1 MPAYRSGESR
11 VLVKSTGK
19 WVKNKKETA
28 FDYDK
33 INKKSWALLISFFR
47 FYPDYLLDLLRAKNA
62 QFGLEL
68 VQRVMLRVQARYNI
82 SYITGARGITKT
94 FIVMLSKTTDGVCYP
109 GDSTR
114 YYAPSQKQSAKLAS
128 SKFKEIRRNYPILA
142 NWWTVKNDREDM
154 FYAVTPYGSEIAMYA
169 PRGDSFSSL
178 VGEEIAQEG
187 SDGFDFEDFEEEVTK
202 GHRDERLV
210 NGKLDRTRIQLKE
223 NYISNASSKNN
234 KAYSVYRHAALMAM
248 LYGGKHEGFCMDVSW
263 KTALLCNLRSI
274 AYYKKEKAKTSPE
287 VWQREMEVKYGG
299 SEENPIIPDETL
311 AKCRT
316 LTCME
321 YRHCGDEK
329 AIYIVCYDVADEDG
343 KNNAKCGLLVWKLT
357 EFKTVTKR
365 DKYKAQAVYTDSF
378 PPPKTYFQHA
388 VNLKQVWRKYCMDGG
403 ETTYLVIDAQGGHG
417 KAIIEELMKPTTDG
431 SRPLCSINHDYQP
444 EMEQPNALPVIYPM
458 KAGTRGTADPDGDMI
473 DYAQNEFE
481 QGNVELLIPR
491 ILDGVE
497 QYKLLHGIKDN
508 LIDGKIAHT
517 YKKTEELVGQIKN
530 LRKSTSGT
538 TIKEVRKNARTPR
551 DIWSAGKYGL
561 RIKQKLEE
569 KLALS
574 HHKAESSY
582 SALIE
587 QFKNGQA
594 VFPTATVSNIQSR
607 DRARLIA
614 LRRR

>member
-11 VLVKSTGK
+11 TLVKSTGK
-19 WVKNKKETA
+19 WVKNKKERA

-68 VQRVMLRVQARYNI
+68 IQRVMLRVQARYNN

-142 NWWTVKNDREDM
+142 SWWTVKNDREDM

-210 NGKLDRTRIQLKE
+210 NGKLDRTRVQLKE
-223 NYISNASSKNN
+223 NYISNASSRNN
-234 KAYSVYRHAALMAM
+234 KAYSVYRAAALQAM
-248 LYGGKHEGFCMDVSW
+248 LYGEKYEGFCMDVSW

-274 AYYKKEKAKTSPE
+274 AYYKKEKQKTSPE
-287 VWQREMEVKYGG
+287 VWAREMEVKYGG
-299 SEENPIIPDETL
+299 SSENPMIPDETL
-311 AKCRT
+311 SRSRR
-316 LTCME
+316 LVCME
-321 YRHCGDEK
+321 DKHCGDPN
-329 AIYIVCYDVADEDG
+329 AIYIVSYDVADEDG
-343 KNNAKCGLLVWKLT
+343 KNNAKCGLVVGKLT
-357 EFKTVTKR
+357 EFTTKDKR
-365 DKYKAQAVYTDSF
+365 DKYKAQIVYADTF
-378 PPPKTYFQHA
+378 APPKTYYQHA
-388 VNLKQVWRKYCMDGG
+388 VNLKRIWRDYCMDGG
-403 ETTYLVIDAQGGHG
+403 QTTYLVIDAQGGHG
-417 KAIIEELMKPTTDG
+417 KSIIEELMKPTTDG
-431 SRPLCSINHDYQP
+431 SKSLACIGGYHQ
-444 EMEQPNALPVIYPM
+444 ELEQPNALRVIYPM
-458 KAGTRGTADPDGDMI
+458 KAGTKGTTDPDSDMI

-481 QGNVELLIPR
+481 QRNVELLIPR
-491 ILDGVE
+491 VLDGLE
-497 QYKLLHGIKDN
+497 QYKLNNGIKDDF
-508 LIDGKIAHT
+508 IDGKIVIP
-517 YKKTEELVGQIKN
+517 YKRTEELVGQIKN
-530 LRKSTSGT
+530 LKTKPSGAGTS
-538 TIKEVRKNARTPR
+538 EVRKAKSVQR
-551 DIWSAGKYGL
+551 DIWSALKYML
-561 RIKQKLEE
+561 RFKQKLEGD
-569 KLALS
+569 LAKEHNKPES
-574 HHKAESSY
+574 GWQKA
-582 SALIE
+582 IE
-587 QFKNGQA
+587 QFANGQA
-594 VFPTATVSNIQSR
+594 SVNIPQQQGT
-607 DRARLIA
+607 RARLIG

>member
-1 MPAYRSGESR
+1 MPAYKSGESR

-47 FYPDYLLDLLRAKNA
+47 FYPDALLDLLRAKDA
-62 QFGLEL
+62 QYGLEL
-68 VQRVMLRVQARYNI
+68 LQRIFFRIQARYQTT
-82 SYITGARGITKT
+82 YITGARGATKT
-94 FIVMLSKTTDGVCYP
+94 FTEIGSKMIDGTLYP
-109 GDSTR
+109 RDTCR
-114 YYAPSQKQSAKLAS
+114 YYAPAQKQSAKLAS
-128 SKFKEIRRNYPILA
+128 KAYADLAQCYPLLA
-142 NWWTVKNDREDM
+142 SWWNVKNDRSDM
-154 FYAVTPYGSEIAMYA
+154 FYMVTPYGSEFAMYA

-187 SDGFDFEDFEEEVTK
+187 EDGFDFDKFEADVKK
-202 GHRDERLV
+202 GHRNERLV
-210 NGKLDRTRIQLKE
+210 NGKPDRTRIQLKQ
-223 NYISNASSKNN
+223 NYISNASSRTN
-234 KAYSVYRHAALMAM
+234 KAFSVYRAAALEAM
-248 LYGGKHEGFCMDVSW
+248 LYGEKYEGFCMDVSW
-263 KTALLCNLRSI
+263 KSVLLCNLRSI
-274 AYYKKEKAKTSPE
+274 AYYKKEKRTTLPE
-287 VWQREMEVKYGG
+287 VWEREMEVKYGS

-321 YRHCGDEK
+321 DRHCGDEK
-329 AIYIVCYDVADEDG
+329 AIYVVCYDVADEDG

-357 EFKTVTKR
+357 EFTTVTKR
-365 DKYKAQAVYTDSF
+365 DKYKAQEVYADSF
-378 PPPKTYFQHA
+378 PPPKTYYQHF
-388 VNLKQVWRKYCMDGG
+388 VNLKQVWHKYCMDGG

-417 KAIIEELMKPTTDG
+417 KAIIEEFMKPTTDG

-444 EMEQPNALPVIYPM
+444 EMEQPNALPVIYAM
-458 KAGTRGTADPDGDMI
+458 KAGTKGTADPEGDMI

-481 QGNVELLIPR
+481 QGNIELLIPR

-497 QYKLLHGIKDN
+497 QYKLRHGIKDN
-508 LIDGKIAHT
+508 FLDGKIAHP

-538 TIKEVRKNARTPR
+538 TIKEVRKNPRIPR

-587 QFKNGQA
+587 QFASGQA
-594 VFPTATVSNIQSR
+594 VLPTPAINNS
-607 DRARLIA
+607 DRSRLIG
-614 LRRR
+614 LRKNIRR

>member
-11 VLVKSTGK
+11 TLIKSTGK
-19 WVKNKKETA
+19 WVKNKKERA

-68 VQRVMLRVQARYNI
+68 IQRVMLRVQARYNI

-142 NWWTVKNDREDM
+142 SWWTVKNDREDM

-210 NGKLDRTRIQLKE
+210 NGKLDRTRVQLKE
-223 NYISNASSKNN
+223 NYISNASSRNN
-234 KAYSVYRHAALMAM
+234 KAYSVYRAAALQAM
-248 LYGGKHEGFCMDVSW
+248 LYGEKYEGFCMDVSW

-274 AYYKKEKAKTSPE
+274 AYYKKEKQKTSPE
-287 VWQREMEVKYGG
+287 VWAREMEVKYGG
-299 SEENPIIPDETL
+299 SSENPMIPDETL
-311 AKCRT
+311 ARSRK
-316 LTCME
+316 LTCAE
-321 YRHCGDEK
+321 FEHCGDPN
-329 AIYIVCYDVADEDG
+329 AIYVVCYDVADEDG
-343 KNNAKCGLLVWKLT
+343 QNNAKCGLSVWKFT
-357 EFKTVTKR
+357 EFTIKDKR
-365 DKYKAQAVYTDSF
+365 DKYKAQAVYVDSF
-378 PPPKTYFQHA
+378 APPTTAFRHYQK
-388 VNLKQVWRKYCMDGG
+388 LKPIWQRFCMDGG
-403 ETTYLVIDAQGGHG
+403 QTTYLLIDCQGGHG
-417 KAIIEELMKPTTDG
+417 KPIVEEFMKPTTDG
-431 SRPLCSINHDYQP
+431 SRPLACIDGYHSDL
-444 EMEQPNALPVIYPM
+444 EQPNAVRCIYPM
-458 KAGTRGTADPDGDMI
+458 KAGTRGTTDPDGDMI
-473 DYAQNEFE
+473 EYARIEFE

-491 ILDGVE
+491 VLDGIE
-497 QYKLLHGIKDN
+497 QYKLRHNIKDDSADSR
-508 LIDGKIAHT
+508 IIVP
-517 YKKTEELVGQIKN
+517 YKKTEELCGQIKN
-530 LRKSTSGT
+530 LRRVASGT
-538 TIKEVRKNARTPR
+538 TIKEERKKKSIPR
-551 DIWSAGKYGL
+551 DIWSAAKYGL
-561 RIKQKLEE
+561 RLKQKLEADLIKEHNKPTSGWSQEIE
-569 KLALS
+569 K
-574 HHKAESSY
+574 
-582 SALIE
+582 
-587 QFKNGQA
+587 FKSGQL
-594 VFPTATVSNIQSR
+594 PTAIPQQQNSA
-607 DRARLIA
+607 RAKLIG